1 MGLSA
6 PFPYVYQLQNSS
18 LQLLFFFFKIHAF
31 LFEFHITRPTATKVR
46 GFMG

>member
-18 LQLLFFFFKIHAF
+18 LQLLFF
-31 LFEFHITRPTATKVR
+31 LNTRLS
-46 GFMG
+46 F